1 MADEVRRVRHYPS
14 VFAFMLA
21 DEPDWK
27 SKDPE
32 IIRTAHTTVKS
43 VDASRPTV
51 RAPTLSFWAQDSGI
65 KDSCGRCAGG
75 VPGLGAELPARL
87 RALSVPRA
95 L

>member
-1 MADEVRRVRHYPS
+1 MADEVRRVRHHPS

-27 SKDPE
+27 SKDPA

-51 RAPTLSFWAQDSGI
+51 RALTLNFWAQDSGI
-65 KDSCGRCAGG
+65 RPCGRCAGG

>member
-1 MADEVRRVRHYPS
+1 MADEVRRVRHHPS

-27 SKDPE
+27 SKDPA

-51 RAPTLSFWAQDSGI
+51 RALTLSFWAQDSGI
-65 KDSCGRCAGG
+65 EDSCGRCAGG

-87 RALSVPRA
+87 RALAFPRA